1 MKMIFCDIPKIE
13 EAQGF
18 PGVITE
24 DLKKQ
29 FKSLPKNSDIC
40 IIDRSEVERLWPLN
54 PLEATTV
61 HDLNDALSE
70 HSGKIYYLCADL
82 NIKERISKTNYKFIP
97 LVHPYCFR
105 PHICNALQ
113 YEIKAEYTHNFINL
127 TSAPKAFRIVLL
139 EKYYKHPKFEY
150 SLNPFFHG
158 KQFKQV
164 TIKHPL
170 QWNHDYIQN
179 ISPYH
184 FILTD
189 VPVRELTEFSEN
201 WKPGMLDKSYFDDY
215 LPKEAY
221 NCCCDVVT
229 ESYVAYDSILFTE
242 KIFKE
247 ILFKRPFI
255 ALGARNQNHIMEE
268 LGFKLYDEIFDYRFD
283 KANTF
288 QGRFEGF
295 CDQIDRYIN
304 EEVEEFSE
312 KLSVLSDK
320 IEYNKDLLV
329 RRYKE
334 YEDWFGVIGLCHASD
349 DIFVESLELD
359 NLFKK
364 VLNDNVKLR

>member
-82 NIKERISKTNYKFIP
+82 NIKERISKTDYKFIP

-105 PHICNALQ
+105 PN
-113 YEIKAEYTHNFINL
+113 IKLNKIDIELTHNFINL
-127 TSAPKAFRIVLL
+127 TSAPKAFRIALL

-158 KQFKQV
+158 NNFKRV
-164 TIKHPL
+164 TIKQPL
-170 QWNHDYIQN
+170 QWHHDYIQN

-184 FILTD
+184 FISTD
-189 VPVRELTEFSEN
+189 VPVRELTEVSEN
-201 WKPGMLDKSYFDDY
+201 WKPGMLDKTYFDDY

-229 ESYVAYDSILFTE
+229 ESYVAYDSVLFTE

-255 ALGARNQNHIMEE
+255 ALGAKNQNHIMKD
-268 LGFKLYDEIFDYRFD
+268 LGFKLYDEIFDYEFD
-283 KANTF
+283 KADTL
-288 QGRFEGF
+288 QRRFEGF
-295 CDQIDRYIN
+295 CNQIDRYIN
-304 EEVEEFSE
+304 EDVEEFSE
-312 KLSVLSDK
+312 KLKVLKDK
-320 IEYNKDLLV
+320 IEYNEDLLK
-329 RRYKE
+329 RKYNE
-334 YEDWFGVIGLCHASD
+334 YEDWFDLIGLCHSMD
-349 DIFVESLELD
+349 EIFVESSELN
-359 NLFKK
+359 NLFKMA
-364 VLNDNVKLR
+364 LNDYYKH

>member
-82 NIKERISKTNYKFIP
+82 NIKERISKTDYKFIP

-105 PHICNALQ
+105 PN
-113 YEIKAEYTHNFINL
+113 IKLNKIDIELTHNFINL
-127 TSAPKAFRIVLL
+127 TSAPKAFRIALL

-158 KQFKQV
+158 NNFKRV
-164 TIKHPL
+164 TIKQPL
-170 QWNHDYIQN
+170 QWHHDYIQN

-184 FILTD
+184 FISTD
-189 VPVRELTEFSEN
+189 VPVRELTEVSEN
-201 WKPGMLDKSYFDDY
+201 WKPGMLDKTYFDDY

-229 ESYVAYDSILFTE
+229 ESYVAYDSVLFTE

-255 ALGARNQNHIMEE
+255 TLGAKNQNHIMKD
-268 LGFKLYDEIFDYRFD
+268 LGFKLYDEIFDYEFD
-283 KANTF
+283 KADTL
-288 QGRFEGF
+288 QRRFEGF
-295 CDQIDRYIN
+295 CNQIDRYIN
-304 EEVEEFSE
+304 EDVEEFSE
-312 KLSVLSDK
+312 KLKVLKDK
-320 IEYNKDLLV
+320 IEYNEDLLK
-329 RRYKE
+329 RKYNE
-334 YEDWFGVIGLCHASD
+334 YEDWFDLIGLCHSMD
-349 DIFVESLELD
+349 EIFVESSELN

-364 VLNDNVKLR
+364 VLNDYYKH